1 VKQQTIRLS
10 ELARYNVKPSN
21 REGFKYGHSD
31 QCKMK
36 PPKNFIKFLIGVAST
51 MVLFSSAHAE
61 TVEWNCQGEM
71 SQNKYAGLTE
81 SYVERM
87 LIDEGNKKI
96 TVYSRSISW
105 WPNSDGVLK
114 EKHSVYERKFDIIE
128 KKDPFILALLD
139 QKSILYTSEMFSFSK
154 DKEWNKDEN
163 IGVALN
169 GSLLL
174 FDTFSGKLA
183 GGGVSGYAQ
192 KYEGEISIS
201 ALSSKATGS
210 CFQ

>member
-1 VKQQTIRLS
+1 
-10 ELARYNVKPSN
+10 
-21 REGFKYGHSD
+21 
-31 QCKMK
+31 MK
-36 PPKNFIKFLIGVAST
+36 IFILIVVVST
-51 MVLFSSAHAE
+51 MLLFSSAYAE
-61 TVEWNCQGEM
+61 TVEWTCQGDT
-71 SQNKYAGLTE
+71 SQEKYAGLTE

-87 LIDEGNKKI
+87 LIDERNKKI

-139 QKSILYTSEMFSFSK
+139 QKSILYTSEMFSWDK
-154 DKEWNKDEN
+154 DKNWNRDESVE
-163 IGVALN
+163 VALN

-201 ALSSKATGS
+201 ALSSKGTGS